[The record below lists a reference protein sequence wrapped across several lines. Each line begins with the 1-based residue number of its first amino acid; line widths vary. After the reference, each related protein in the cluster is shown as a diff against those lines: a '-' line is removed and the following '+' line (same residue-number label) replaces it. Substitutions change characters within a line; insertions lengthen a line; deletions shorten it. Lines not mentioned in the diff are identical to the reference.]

1 MKNPVAFLL
10 LLILT
15 AVPLCGCGFDE
26 PSLSGKLLQ
35 FETTDLSGNPVN
47 SADLFAQHEITLLNL
62 WGTWCGPCIQEL
74 PELNKVNALL
84 ADMDGAVVGLLHDGK
99 GPNDVELAGRLLAE
113 NDISYLNILSPENMN
128 EIILQRYYPTTIFVN
143 REGVVVG
150 RTLLG
155 TPGKGY
161 IVDYYVEAAKEALNS
176 GN

>member
-1 MKNPVAFLL
+1 MKIPVTCL
-10 LLILT
+10 LLILIS
-15 AVPLCGCGFDE
+15 AVMLCGCGFDE
-26 PSLSGKLLQ
+26 PSLSGKLLK
-35 FETTDLSGNPVN
+35 FETTDLSGSPVN

-84 ADMDGAVVGLLHDGK
+84 AEMDGAVVGLLNDGK
-99 GPNDVELAGRLLAE
+99 GPNDVELAERLLAE
-113 NDISYLNILSPENMN
+113 NGVSYLNILSPENMK
-128 EIILQRYYPTTIFVN
+128 EIILQHYYPTTVFVN